1 MFDRNLKFPII
12 GFGIGTTDSK
22 GQLIEVHFT
31 QIIDQGNELF
41 NAFSK
46 IRNSLINFFS
56 HSLIFMRRLTKNSLI
71 FKILSILMRELR
83 ISLIK

>member
-12 GFGIGTTDSK
+12 GFGTGTTDSN

-31 QIIDQGNELF
+31 KIIDQANELF

-46 IRNSLINFFS
+46 MLGKNEFVTDINKDE
-56 HSLIFMRRLTKNSLI
+56 FMSSIDDIKIKPLQKN
-71 FKILSILMRELR
+71 KRYV
-83 ISLIK
+83 